1 MTDML
6 EIRKSVPVIAEVDVL
21 VVGGGHAGCTAA
33 VAAARLGARTMLI
46 DRFGTLGGGMGPGL
60 IGGAPNLELPE
71 PWQQCGMPGIP
82 GEFVRRCETYTDA
95 PLLSH
100 YFRDSQ
106 VISYVWLTMMQ
117 ESGVRLLLNTWAADP
132 IMEGNRVTGL
142 TVENK
147 SGTGAIRARVIV
159 DATGDADV
167 AFRAGAPTDGG
178 AGYSHP
184 GLFFALGRVDLPE
197 YFERVRKNEPSAD
210 DLAWAEARFDEIY
223 GGARHVGHLRSLVT
237 YFRPAW
243 EFGEYHMVRKI
254 SDVGYVTCDHGLFKS
269 ISGVQEVDDPLPTG
283 RYGLIGALTGVW
295 GPKTILSGNAA
306 VMTEIE
312 IGVRTYIY
320 ETAEFLRHHVPGF
333 KDSYLH
339 IISPY
344 FHARGGRSAI
354 SEHPVTREDIA
365 INRYKDDVVFL
376 GDDPERRV
384 QSAGEASRSRW
395 TPYDFPYR
403 QFLPRGVDGLL
414 MAGRAAIVQPPVTRV
429 RWMVFMMG
437 QAVGVAAALA
447 ARDGKTPREIDVR
460 ELQRILHAT
469 HQVPLGDAPRLR
481 QLGLE

>member
-1 MTDML
+1 MVATI
-6 EIRKSVPVIAEVDVL
+6 EVRKTVPVIAEVDVL

-33 VAAARLGARTMLI
+33 IAATRTGARTMQI

-60 IGGAPNLELPE
+60 IGGSPNLELPE
-71 PWQQCGMPGIP
+71 PWQGSGMPGIP
-82 GEFVRRCETYTDA
+82 GEFVRRCEAHTNA

-117 ESGVRLLLNTWAADP
+117 ESGVKLLLNTWAAEP
-132 IMEGNRVTGL
+132 IMEGTRVTGL
-142 TVENK
+142 IVENK
-147 SGTGAIRARVIV
+147 SGTGAIRAKVVV

-167 AFRAGAPTDGG
+167 AYRAGVPADDGTS
-178 AGYSHP
+178 YSYP

-243 EFGEYHMVRKI
+243 ESGEYRIVRKI
-254 SDVGYVTCDHGLFKS
+254 GDLGFVTCDHGLFKS
-269 ISGVQEVDDPLPTG
+269 VSGVQEVDDPLPTG

-295 GPKTILSGNAA
+295 GPKTILSGDAA
-306 VMTEIE
+306 VMTELE
-312 IGVRTYIY
+312 IGVRMYIF
-320 ETAEFLRHHVPGF
+320 ETAEFLRRHVPGF
-333 KDSYLH
+333 AGSYLH
-339 IISPY
+339 LISPY

-365 INRYKDDVVFL
+365 VNRYKDDVVFL

-384 QSAGEASRSRW
+384 ESAGEASRSRW
-395 TPYDFPYR
+395 KPYDFPYR

-414 MAGRAAIVQPPVTRV
+414 VTGRAAIIQPPVMRV

-460 ELQRILHAT
+460 ELQKILYTQYHAL
-469 HQVPLGDAPRLR
+469 LGDASRL
-481 QLGLE
+481 QELGLA

>member
-1 MTDML
+1 MTDMV
-6 EIRKSVPVIAEVDVL
+6 EIRKSIPVIAEVDVL

-33 VAAARLGARTMLI
+33 IAAARAGADAMLI

-60 IGGAPNLELPE
+60 IGGSPNLELPA
-71 PWQQCGMPGIP
+71 PWQQPGMPGIP
-82 GEFVRRCETYTDA
+82 GEFVRRCETYTNA

-100 YFRDSQ
+100 YFRDAQ

-117 ESGVRLLLNTWAADP
+117 ESGVSLLLNTWAVDP
-132 IMEGNRVTGL
+132 IMEGTRVIGL
-142 TVENK
+142 IVENK
-147 SGTGAIRARVIV
+147 SGTGAIRAKVVV

-167 AFRAGAPTDGG
+167 AYRAGVPMDDGT
-178 AGYSHP
+178 GYSHP

-223 GGARHVGHLRSLVT
+223 GDARHVGYLRSLVT
-237 YFRPAW
+237 FFRPAW
-243 EFGEYHMVRKI
+243 EAGEYRIVRKI
-254 SDVGYVTCDHGLFKS
+254 GDVGYVTCDHGLFKS
-269 ISGVQEVDDPLPTG
+269 VSGVQEVNDPLPTG

-295 GPKTILSGNAA
+295 GPKTILSGDAE
-306 VMTEIE
+306 VMTELE
-312 IGVRTYIY
+312 VGVRMYIF
-320 ETAEFLRHHVPGF
+320 ETAEFLRRRVPGF
-333 KDSYLH
+333 GDSYLH

-365 INRYKDDVVFL
+365 VNPFKDDVVFL

-384 QSAGEASRSRW
+384 QAAGEASHSRW
-395 TPYDFPYR
+395 KPYDFPYR

-414 MAGRAAIVQPPVTRV
+414 VTGRAAIIQPPVMRV

-447 ARDGKTPREIDVR
+447 ARDGKTPRAIDVR
-460 ELQRILHAT
+460 ELQQILHAKY
-469 HQVPLGDAPRLR
+469 HVPLGDALRLQ
-481 QLGLE
+481 QLGLA